1 MSEQTLL
8 IILVGMLALS
18 WLAVAVV
25 VTFVGLRLLRVLDE
39 LSLLA
44 NRLRIAGDAAAADMQ
59 ELRAR
64 VREEGTKLR
73 GIVDLLLGF
82 VSRTLRAPKR
92 RSRKAAPVDDE

>member
-8 IILVGMLALS
+8 VILVGMLALS
-18 WLAVAVV
+18 WLAVAAV
-25 VTFVGLRLLRVLDE
+25 VTVVGLRLLRVLDE

-44 NRLRIAGDAAAADMQ
+44 KRLRVAGDAAAADMQ

-64 VREEGTKLR
+64 VREEGAKLR

-82 VSRTLRAPKR
+82 ASRKLRVPKR
-92 RSRKAAPVDDE
+92 RNRKAAPADDE